1 MVEEDN
7 AYTAGQNLG
16 IVKQVGWGN
25 TEERIQSNL
34 EEKIWKS
41 MFTKFLGHQQGRD
54 YQKLEIK
61 KDNLESF

>member
-1 MVEEDN
+1 M
-7 AYTAGQNLG
+7 
-16 IVKQVGWGN
+16 VKQVGWGN

-41 MFTKFLGHQQGRD
+41 MFTKYLGHQQGRD